1 MMAACD
7 NVASGSGKTMF
18 FAEGALSNP
27 LGPYRRMGLP
37 LNVLLLSSIVKILII
52 AHLLLI
58 GVMAMI
64 WAERRISG
72 WMQDRLGPNRVG
84 FQGLL
89 QPIAD
94 GIKFLLKE
102 DLIPNH
108 VDKPLYVLAPAMLLI
123 PAMLTIAV
131 VPFGGSIE
139 IAGHTIPLQIADIN
153 IGILYI
159 LAITSL
165 GVYGVVLGAWAS
177 NNKYSLLGGLRS
189 SAQMISYELT
199 LGLAIIGVLMLTVVE
214 QGGSALSLREIA
226 KSQGKNLWN
235 WNFLIHFPAFLA
247 FTTAMFAETN
257 RLPFDLAE
265 AEQELVAGYHT
276 EYSSMKF
283 AMFFMAEYMNMIVG
297 SAVTVTLF
305 LGGWHFFG
313 LENVGGPILS
323 GLISFGIFFAKTA
336 IFLFVF
342 IWVRW
347 TLPRF
352 RYDQLMNLGWK
363 FLLPV
368 ALSSIVVTGFLWVTT
383 DGNKLLIGIG
393 NVVAAFIVISVVG
406 GLLVMNKP
414 PEVST
419 PEIAGLDTLE
429 SEGSS

>member
-1 MMAACD
+1 MD
-7 NVASGSGKTMF
+7 
-18 FAEGALSNP
+18 
-27 LGPYRRMGLP
+27 LP
-37 LNVLLLSSIVKILII
+37 LHVLIISSLIKILIVV
-52 AHLLLI
+52 HVLLI

-64 WAERRISG
+64 LAERKVSG
-72 WMQDRLGPNRVG
+72 WIQDRHGPNRVG
-84 FQGLL
+84 PWGIL

-102 DLIPNH
+102 DLIPDH
-108 VDKPLYVLAPAMLLI
+108 VDKPIYVLAPAMLLV
-123 PAMLTIAV
+123 PALIICAV
-131 VPFGGSIE
+131 VPFGSSIT
-139 IAGHTIPLQIADIN
+139 IAGYPIPLQIADIN
-153 IGILYI
+153 IGILYV

-199 LGLAIIGVLMLTVVE
+199 LGLAIIGVLML
-214 QGGSALSLREIA
+214 SSSLSLREIA
-226 KSQGKNLWN
+226 IAQGANIWN

-247 FTTAMFAETN
+247 FTTAAFAETN

-283 AMFFMAEYMNMIVG
+283 AMYFMAEYMNMIVG
-297 SAVTVTLF
+297 SAVAVTLF

-313 LENVGGPILS
+313 LENLGGPFWS
-323 GLISFGIFFAKTA
+323 GMISVGIFTVKTVL
-336 IFLFVF
+336 FLFVF

-368 ALSSIVVTGFLWVTT
+368 ALTSIVVTAIVW
-383 DGNKLLIGIG
+383 IGTQSKVLVG
-393 NVVAAFIVISVVG
+393 VCNVVAAFIVVAIVASA
-406 GLLVMNKP
+406 LAMRRE
-414 PEVST
+414 PEQVERQEPSFM
-419 PEIAGLDTLE
+419 
-429 SEGSS
+429 EGSSSERT

>member
-1 MMAACD
+1 ME
-7 NVASGSGKTMF
+7 N
-18 FAEGALSNP
+18 
-27 LGPYRRMGLP
+27 LP
-37 LNVLLLSSIVKILII
+37 FSVLIISSIVKILFI
-52 AHLLLI
+52 AHLLII

-64 WAERRISG
+64 WAERRVSG

-84 FQGLL
+84 FQGIL

-94 GIKFLLKE
+94 GIKFLFKE
-102 DLIPNH
+102 DLIPDH
-108 VDKPLYVLAPAMLLI
+108 VDKPLYVLAPAMVLI
-123 PAMLTIAV
+123 PALVTIAV
-131 VPFGGSIE
+131 VPFGSSITVLGHE
-139 IAGHTIPLQIADIN
+139 ISLQVADIN

-199 LGLAIIGVLMLTVVE
+199 LGLAIIGVLMLTSSLHLRAIAE
-214 QGGSALSLREIA
+214 AQGAYP
-226 KSQGKNLWN
+226 WH

-283 AMFFMAEYMNMIVG
+283 AMFFMAEYMHMIVG

-313 LENVGGPILS
+313 LENIGGPVWS
-323 GLISFGIFFAKTA
+323 GVISFGIFFVKTA

-352 RYDQLMNLGWK
+352 RYDQLMNFGWK

-368 ALSSIVVTGFLWVTT
+368 TLTSIVVTGTLWIITGSRLVV
-383 DGNKLLIGIG
+383 GIG
-393 NVVAAFIVISVVG
+393 NAVAGFIVVSIVA
-406 GLLVMNKP
+406 GLLVMDAPKP
-414 PEVST
+414 AMQDSDNRLT
-419 PEIAGLDTLE
+419 PTALDAIE
-429 SEGSS
+429 

>member
-1 MMAACD
+1 ME
-7 NVASGSGKTMF
+7 NS
-18 FAEGALSNP
+18 EL
-27 LGPYRRMGLP
+27 L
-37 LNVLLLSSIVKILII
+37 VLIISSIVKILFI
-52 AHLLLI
+52 AHLLII

-64 WAERRISG
+64 WAERRVSG

-84 FQGLL
+84 FQGIL

-94 GIKFLLKE
+94 GIKFLFKE
-102 DLIPNH
+102 DLIPDH
-108 VDKPLYVLAPAMLLI
+108 VDKPLYVLAPAMVLI
-123 PAMLTIAV
+123 PALVTIAV
-131 VPFGGSIE
+131 VPFGSAITVL
-139 IAGHTIPLQIADIN
+139 GHEIPLQIADVN

-199 LGLAIIGVLMLTVVE
+199 LGLAIIGVLMLTSSLHLRAIAE
-214 QGGSALSLREIA
+214 AQGAYP
-226 KSQGKNLWN
+226 WH

-247 FTTAMFAETN
+247 FITAMFAETN

-283 AMFFMAEYMNMIVG
+283 AMFFMAEYMHMIVG

-313 LENVGGPILS
+313 LENIGGPVWS
-323 GLISFGIFFAKTA
+323 GIISFGIFFVKTA

-352 RYDQLMNLGWK
+352 RYDQLMNFGWK

-368 ALSSIVVTGFLWVTT
+368 TLTSIVVTGTLWIITGSRLVV
-383 DGNKLLIGIG
+383 GIG
-393 NVVAAFIVISVVG
+393 NAVAGFIVVSIVA
-406 GLLVMNKP
+406 GLLVMDAPKP
-414 PEVST
+414 AMQDSDNPLT
-419 PEIAGLDTLE
+419 PTALDAIE
-429 SEGSS
+429 

>member
-1 MMAACD
+1 MD
-7 NVASGSGKTMF
+7 IELV
-18 FAEGALSNP
+18 EHIIIP
-27 LGPYRRMGLP
+27 
-37 LNVLLLSSIVKILII
+37 IIKILFI
-52 AHLLLI
+52 AHLLII

-64 WAERRISG
+64 WSERRVSG

-84 FQGLL
+84 PQGLL

-94 GIKFLLKE
+94 GIKFLFKE

-108 VDKPLYVLAPAMLLI
+108 VDKPLYVLAPAMLLV
-123 PAMLTIAV
+123 PAMITIAV
-131 VPFGGSIE
+131 VPFGGTIE
-139 IAGHTIPLQIADIN
+139 LFGQTINLQIADIN
-153 IGILYI
+153 IGILYV
-159 LAITSL
+159 LAISSL
-165 GVYGVVLGAWAS
+165 GVYGVVIGAWAS

-199 LGLAIIGVLMLTVVE
+199 LGLAIIGILMLSSSLSLRTIAVE
-214 QGGSALSLREIA
+214 QGPYPW
-226 KSQGKNLWN
+226 K

-283 AMFFMAEYMNMIVG
+283 AIFFMAEYMNMIVG

-313 LENVGGPILS
+313 LENMGGPIWS
-323 GLISFGIFFAKTA
+323 GVISFAIFFVKTG

-368 ALSSIVVTGFLWVTT
+368 ALTSIVVTGTLWIATN
-383 DGNKLLIGIG
+383 GNRLWIGIG
-393 NVVAAFIVISVVG
+393 NVVAAFIV
-406 GLLVMNKP
+406 
-414 PEVST
+414 VSIVAGILAMDNNRKT
-419 PEIAGLDTLE
+419 AAQGTSAAAPLRGLDAIE
-429 SEGSS
+429 

>member
-1 MMAACD
+1 MP
-7 NVASGSGKTMF
+7 V
-18 FAEGALSNP
+18 
-27 LGPYRRMGLP
+27 
-37 LNVLLLSSIVKILII
+37 NVLIISSLVKILVVV
-52 AHLLLI
+52 HGLLI

-64 WAERRISG
+64 LAERKVSG
-72 WMQDRLGPNRVG
+72 WIQDRHGPNRVG
-84 FQGLL
+84 PWGIL

-102 DLIPNH
+102 DLIPDH
-108 VDKPLYVLAPAMLLI
+108 VDKPIYVLAPAMLLV
-123 PAMLTIAV
+123 PALIICAV
-131 VPFGGSIE
+131 VPFGSAIT
-139 IAGHTIPLQIADIN
+139 IAGHEIPLQIADVD

-199 LGLAIIGVLMLTVVE
+199 LGLAIIGILMLA
-214 QGGSALSLREIA
+214 GSLSLRDISIA
-226 KSQGKNLWN
+226 QGPYPWN

-247 FTTAMFAETN
+247 FTTAAFAETN

-283 AMFFMAEYMNMIVG
+283 AMYFMAEYMNMIVG
-297 SAVTVTLF
+297 SAVAVTLF

-313 LENVGGPILS
+313 LENVGGPFFS
-323 GLISFGIFFAKTA
+323 GLISMGIFFVKTSL
-336 IFLFVF
+336 FLFVF

-368 ALSSIVVTGFLWVTT
+368 TLTSIVVTATVWIGTQSKFLV
-383 DGNKLLIGIG
+383 GACNF
-393 NVVAAFIVISVVG
+393 VAAFVVVAIVAS
-406 GLLVMNKP
+406 LLVMRRQP
-414 PEVST
+414 DPV
-419 PEIAGLDTLE
+419 DR
-429 SEGSS
+429 

>member
-1 MMAACD
+1 ME
-7 NVASGSGKTMF
+7 N
-18 FAEGALSNP
+18 
-27 LGPYRRMGLP
+27 LP
-37 LNVLLLSSIVKILII
+37 LVLILSSIVKIVII
-52 AHLLLI
+52 VHLLLI
-58 GVMAMI
+58 GVMLMI
-64 WAERRISG
+64 WAERRVSG

-84 FQGLL
+84 PQGLL
-89 QPIAD
+89 QPLAD
-94 GIKFLLKE
+94 GLKFMFKE
-102 DLIPNH
+102 DIIPDH
-108 VDKPLYVLAPAMLLI
+108 VDKPLYVLAPAMLLV
-123 PAMLTIAV
+123 PALITVAV
-131 VPFGGSIE
+131 VPFGSSIE
-139 IAGHTIPLQIADIN
+139 LFGETINLQIADIN

-199 LGLAIIGVLMLTVVE
+199 LGLGIIGILMLT
-214 QGGSALSLREIA
+214 GNTLSLRTIA
-226 KSQGKNLWN
+226 IEQGAYPWQ

-297 SAVTVTLF
+297 SAVVVTLF

-313 LENVGGPILS
+313 LENVGGPVWS
-323 GLISFGIFFAKTA
+323 GFISFGIFFVKTA
-336 IFLFVF
+336 IFLFGF

-368 ALSSIVVTGFLWVTT
+368 ALTSIVATGILWITT
-383 DGNKLLIGIG
+383 NSRLVVGIG
-393 NVVAAFIVISVVG
+393 NVVSAFIVVSIVA
-406 GLLVMNKP
+406 GLLVMTTPKP
-414 PEVST
+414 AIQESDSRLAPT
-419 PEIAGLDTLE
+419 ALDAIE
-429 SEGSS
+429 

>member
-1 MMAACD
+1 MEI
-7 NVASGSGKTMF
+7 NLV
-18 FAEGALSNP
+18 EHIIIP
-27 LGPYRRMGLP
+27 
-37 LNVLLLSSIVKILII
+37 VVKILFI
-52 AHLLLI
+52 AHLLII

-64 WAERRISG
+64 WSERRVSG
-72 WMQDRLGPNRVG
+72 WIQDRLGPNRVG
-84 FQGLL
+84 PQGLL

-94 GIKFLLKE
+94 GIKFLFKE

-123 PAMLTIAV
+123 PAMIAIAV
-131 VPFGGSIE
+131 VPFGSSIT
-139 IAGHTIPLQIADIN
+139 IAGIEIPLQIADIN

-165 GVYGVVLGAWAS
+165 GVYGVVIGAWAS

-199 LGLAIIGVLMLTVVE
+199 LGLAIIGVLMLSE
-214 QGGSALSLREIA
+214 SLSLRTIA
-226 KSQGKNLWN
+226 EQQGSNLWE

-283 AMFFMAEYMNMIVG
+283 AIFFMAEYMNMIVG
-297 SAVTVTLF
+297 SAVVVTLF

-313 LENVGGPILS
+313 LENVGGPFWS
-323 GLISFGIFFAKTA
+323 GVISFAIFFIKTGV
-336 IFLFVF
+336 FLFVF

-352 RYDQLMNLGWK
+352 RYDQLMNFGWK

-368 ALSSIVVTGFLWVTT
+368 ALTSIVVTGTLYVATNGNRLW
-383 DGNKLLIGIG
+383 IGIG
-393 NVVAAFIVISVVG
+393 NVVAAFIVVAIVAGMLALDNNSKSTVQ
-406 GLLVMNKP
+406 
-414 PEVST
+414 ST
-419 PEIAGLDTLE
+419 PAAAPLRGLDAVE
-429 SEGSS
+429 

>member
-1 MMAACD
+1 MD
-7 NVASGSGKTMF
+7 ID
-18 FAEGALSNP
+18 
-27 LGPYRRMGLP
+27 
-37 LNVLLLSSIVKILII
+37 IVNIIIIPIIKILFI
-52 AHLLLI
+52 AHLLII

-64 WAERRISG
+64 WSERRVSG

-84 FQGLL
+84 PQGLL

-94 GIKFLLKE
+94 AIKFLFKE

-123 PAMLTIAV
+123 PAMITIAV
-131 VPFGGSIE
+131 VPFGGTIE
-139 IAGHTIPLQIADIN
+139 LFGQTINLQIADIN

-165 GVYGVVLGAWAS
+165 GVYGVVIGAWAS

-199 LGLAIIGVLMLTVVE
+199 LGLAIIGILMLSSSLSLRTIAVE
-214 QGGSALSLREIA
+214 QGAYPW
-226 KSQGKNLWN
+226 K

-283 AMFFMAEYMNMIVG
+283 AIFFMAEYMNMIVG

-313 LENVGGPILS
+313 LENMGGPVWS
-323 GLISFGIFFAKTA
+323 GIISFAIFFVKTG

-368 ALSSIVVTGFLWVTT
+368 ALTSIVVTGTLWIATE
-383 DGNKLLIGIG
+383 GNRLWIGIG
-393 NVVAAFIVISVVG
+393 NVVAAFIVVSIVARFLVVDNNSKTAAQG
-406 GLLVMNKP
+406 
-414 PEVST
+414 T
-419 PEIAGLDTLE
+419 PAAAPLRGLDAIE
-429 SEGSS
+429 

>member
-1 MMAACD
+1 M
-7 NVASGSGKTMF
+7 N
-18 FAEGALSNP
+18 
-27 LGPYRRMGLP
+27 
-37 LNVLLLSSIVKILII
+37 LLIDIVIPIVKILII
-52 AHLLLI
+52 AHMLII

-64 WAERRISG
+64 WSERRVSG
-72 WMQDRLGPNRVG
+72 WIQDRLGPNRVG
-84 FQGLL
+84 PQGLL

-94 GIKFLLKE
+94 GIKFLFKE

-108 VDKPLYVLAPAMLLI
+108 VDKPLYVLAPAMLLV
-123 PAMLTIAV
+123 PAMITVAV
-131 VPFGGSIE
+131 VPFGSSIQLFGE
-139 IAGHTIPLQIADIN
+139 TILLQIADIN
-153 IGILYI
+153 IGVLYI

-165 GVYGVVLGAWAS
+165 GVYGVVIGAWAS

-199 LGLAIIGVLMLTVVE
+199 LGLAIIGVLMLSE
-214 QGGSALSLREIA
+214 SLSLRDIA
-226 KSQGKNLWN
+226 IAQGEGVWN
-235 WNFLIHFPAFLA
+235 CFIHLPAFLA
-247 FTTAMFAETN
+247 FTTAMYAETN

-313 LENVGGPILS
+313 LENIGGEASLLA
-323 GLISFGIFFAKTA
+323 GLISFAIFFVKTG

-352 RYDQLMNLGWK
+352 RYDQLMNFGWK

-368 ALSSIVVTGFLWVTT
+368 ALTSIVVTGTLWIVT
-383 DGNKLLIGIG
+383 NENLLWIGIG
-393 NVVAAFIVISVVG
+393 NVVAAFIVISIVAGIFMVDNNKKATIENTVG
-406 GLLVMNKP
+406 
-414 PEVST
+414 ST
-419 PEIAGLDTLE
+419 LSGLDAIE
-429 SEGSS
+429 

>member
-1 MMAACD
+1 ME
-7 NVASGSGKTMF
+7 NF
-18 FAEGALSNP
+18 P
-27 LGPYRRMGLP
+27 L
-37 LNVLLLSSIVKILII
+37 VLVLSSIVKILII
-52 AHLLLI
+52 AHLLII
-58 GVMAMI
+58 GVMIMI
-64 WAERRISG
+64 WAERRVSG

-84 FQGLL
+84 PQGLL

-94 GIKFLLKE
+94 GLKFMFKE

-108 VDKPLYVLAPAMLLI
+108 VDKPLYVLAPAMLLV
-123 PAMLTIAV
+123 PALVTVAV
-131 VPFGGSIE
+131 VPFGSYITLFGYEIPLE
-139 IAGHTIPLQIADIN
+139 IANIN

-199 LGLAIIGVLMLTVVE
+199 LGLAIIGVLMLTNIVGDE
-214 QGGSALSLREIA
+214 SALSLRAIA
-226 KSQGKNLWN
+226 KSQGSYLWK

-297 SAVTVTLF
+297 SAVVVTLF

-313 LENVGGPILS
+313 LETVGGPVWS
-323 GLISFGIFFAKTA
+323 GLISFGIFFVKTA

-352 RYDQLMNLGWK
+352 RYDQLMNFGWK

-368 ALSSIVVTGFLWVTT
+368 ALTSIVVTGTLWITT
-383 DGNKLLIGIG
+383 GSRLVVGIG
-393 NVVAAFIVISVVG
+393 NVVAAFIVVSIVA
-406 GLLVMNKP
+406 GLLVMQTPKP
-414 PEVST
+414 AIQDSEPQIT
-419 PEIAGLDTLE
+419 PSALDAIE
-429 SEGSS
+429 

>member
-1 MMAACD
+1 ME
-7 NVASGSGKTMF
+7 N
-18 FAEGALSNP
+18 
-27 LGPYRRMGLP
+27 LP
-37 LNVLLLSSIVKILII
+37 LSVFILSSIGKILII
-52 AHLLLI
+52 VHLLLI

-64 WAERRISG
+64 WSERRVSG

-84 FQGLL
+84 FQGIL
-89 QPIAD
+89 QPVAD
-94 GIKFLLKE
+94 GLKFLFKE

-108 VDKPLYVLAPAMLLI
+108 VDKPLYVLAPAMLLV
-123 PAMLTIAV
+123 PALVTVAV
-131 VPFGGSIE
+131 VPFGSSIT
-139 IAGHTIPLQIADIN
+139 ILGHEIPLQIADIN

-199 LGLAIIGVLMLTVVE
+199 LGLAIIGLLMLT
-214 QGGSALSLREIA
+214 SSLSLREIA
-226 KSQGKNLWN
+226 KAQGAYPWH

-297 SAVTVTLF
+297 SAVVVTLF

-313 LENVGGPILS
+313 LETMGGPVWS
-323 GLISFGIFFAKTA
+323 GIISFGIFFVKTA

-368 ALSSIVVTGFLWVTT
+368 ALSSIVVTGALWISTGSRLVV
-383 DGNKLLIGIG
+383 GIG
-393 NVVAAFIVISVVG
+393 NVVAALIVVSIVARM
-406 GLLVMNKP
+406 LVM
-414 PEVST
+414 ET
-419 PEIAGLDTLE
+419 PEPAIQDNDSRLTPTALDATE
-429 SEGSS
+429 

>member
-1 MMAACD
+1 M
-7 NVASGSGKTMF
+7 V
-18 FAEGALSNP
+18 
-27 LGPYRRMGLP
+27 LP
-37 LNVLLLSSIVKILII
+37 LHVLIISSIVKILII
-52 AHLLLI
+52 AHLLII

-64 WAERRISG
+64 WSERRVSG

-84 FQGLL
+84 FQGIL

-94 GIKFLLKE
+94 GIKFLFKE

-108 VDKPLYVLAPAMLLI
+108 VDKPLYVLAPAMLLV
-123 PAMLTIAV
+123 PAMITIAV
-131 VPFGGSIE
+131 VPFGSSLTIF
-139 IAGHTIPLQIADIN
+139 GHEIPLQIADIN

-214 QGGSALSLREIA
+214 PGESALSLRKIA
-226 KSQGKNLWN
+226 ESQGKTLWN

-283 AMFFMAEYMNMIVG
+283 ALFFMAEYMNMIVG

-313 LENVGGPILS
+313 LENVGGPVWS
-323 GLISFGIFFAKTA
+323 GLISFGIVFVKTA

-352 RYDQLMNLGWK
+352 RYDQLMNFGWK

-368 ALSSIVVTGFLWVTT
+368 ALTSIVVTGILWVTT
-383 DGNKLLIGIG
+383 QSRLLVGIG
-393 NVVAAFIVISVVG
+393 NVVAAFIVVSIVA
-406 GLLVMNKP
+406 GLLVMNK
-414 PEVST
+414 T
-419 PEIAGLDTLE
+419 PEPTTPELSGLDAIE
-429 SEGSS
+429 

>member
-1 MMAACD
+1 M
-7 NVASGSGKTMF
+7 
-18 FAEGALSNP
+18 P
-27 LGPYRRMGLP
+27 LL
-37 LNVLLLSSIVKILII
+37 VLILSSIIKIVII
-52 AHLLLI
+52 VHLLLI

-64 WAERRISG
+64 WSERRVSG

-84 FQGLL
+84 PQGLL

-94 GIKFLLKE
+94 GLKFMFKE
-102 DLIPNH
+102 DLIPDH
-108 VDKPLYVLAPAMLLI
+108 VDKPLYVLAPAMLLV
-123 PAMLTIAV
+123 PALVTVAV
-131 VPFGGSIE
+131 VPFGNAITLFGYE
-139 IAGHTIPLQIADIN
+139 IPLQIADVN
-153 IGILYI
+153 IGILYV

-199 LGLAIIGVLMLTVVE
+199 LGLAIIGVLMLTSSLSLRTIAVE
-214 QGGSALSLREIA
+214 QGAYPW
-226 KSQGKNLWN
+226 Q

-247 FTTAMFAETN
+247 FTTAMYAETN

-313 LENVGGPILS
+313 LENVGGPVWS
-323 GLISFGIFFAKTA
+323 GLISFGIFFVKTA

-352 RYDQLMNLGWK
+352 RYDQLMNFGWK

-368 ALSSIVVTGFLWVTT
+368 ALTSIVVTGILWIAT
-383 DGNKLLIGIG
+383 GSRLIVGIG
-393 NVVAAFIVISVVG
+393 NVIAAFIVVSIVA
-406 GLLVMNKP
+406 GLLVMNK
-414 PEVST
+414 T
-419 PEIAGLDTLE
+419 PEPAIQDSNRQITPSALDAIE
-429 SEGSS
+429 

>member
-1 MMAACD
+1 MD
-7 NVASGSGKTMF
+7 ID
-18 FAEGALSNP
+18 
-27 LGPYRRMGLP
+27 
-37 LNVLLLSSIVKILII
+37 LLQDIIIPIIKILFI
-52 AHLLLI
+52 AHLLII

-64 WAERRISG
+64 WSERRVSG

-84 FQGLL
+84 PQGLL

-94 GIKFLLKE
+94 GIKFLFKE

-108 VDKPLYVLAPAMLLI
+108 VDKPLYVLAPAMLLV
-123 PAMLTIAV
+123 PAMIAIAV
-131 VPFGGSIE
+131 VPFGSSIR
-139 IAGHTIPLQIADIN
+139 IAGIDIPLQIADIN

-165 GVYGVVLGAWAS
+165 GVYGVVIGAWAS

-199 LGLAIIGVLMLTVVE
+199 LGLAIIGVLMLSE
-214 QGGSALSLREIA
+214 SLSLREIA
-226 KSQGKNLWN
+226 EEQGANLWE
-235 WNFLIHFPAFLA
+235 WNFMIHFPAFLA

-297 SAVTVTLF
+297 SAVVVTLF

-313 LENVGGPILS
+313 LEAIGGPFWS
-323 GLISFGIFFAKTA
+323 GVISFAIFFVKTG

-352 RYDQLMNLGWK
+352 RYDQLMNFGWK

-368 ALSSIVVTGFLWVTT
+368 ALSSIVVTGTLYITTNGNRLW
-383 DGNKLLIGIG
+383 IGIG
-393 NVVAAFIVISVVG
+393 NVVAAFIVVAVVAG
-406 GLLVMNKP
+406 MLAMDNNSK
-414 PEVST
+414 SAAQNT
-419 PEIAGLDTLE
+419 PAAAPLRGLDAVE
-429 SEGSS
+429 

>member
-1 MMAACD
+1 ME
-7 NVASGSGKTMF
+7 NF
-18 FAEGALSNP
+18 P
-27 LGPYRRMGLP
+27 LFLI
-37 LNVLLLSSIVKILII
+37 LSSIVKILII
-52 AHLLLI
+52 VHLLII
-58 GVMAMI
+58 GVMIMI
-64 WAERRISG
+64 WAERRVSG

-84 FQGLL
+84 PQGLL

-94 GIKFLLKE
+94 GLKFMFKE
-102 DLIPNH
+102 DIIPDH
-108 VDKPLYVLAPAMLLI
+108 VDKPLYVLAPAMLLV
-123 PAMLTIAV
+123 PALVTVAV
-131 VPFGGSIE
+131 VPFGSSIE
-139 IAGHTIPLQIADIN
+139 LFGETITLQIADIN

-199 LGLAIIGVLMLTVVE
+199 LGLGIIGILMLT
-214 QGGSALSLREIA
+214 GNTLSLRTIA
-226 KSQGKNLWN
+226 IEQGAYPWH

-313 LENVGGPILS
+313 LENVGGPVWS
-323 GLISFGIFFAKTA
+323 GLISFGIFFVKTA

-352 RYDQLMNLGWK
+352 RYDQLMNFGWK

-368 ALSSIVVTGFLWVTT
+368 ALTSIVVTGTLWIATSSR
-383 DGNKLLIGIG
+383 LIVGIG
-393 NVVAAFIVISVVG
+393 NVVAAFIVVSIVA
-406 GLLVMNKP
+406 GLLVMNK
-414 PEVST
+414 T
-419 PEIAGLDTLE
+419 PEPAIQDDDSRFAPTALDAVE
-429 SEGSS
+429 

>member
-1 MMAACD
+1 ME
-7 NVASGSGKTMF
+7 NF
-18 FAEGALSNP
+18 P
-27 LGPYRRMGLP
+27 LFL
-37 LNVLLLSSIVKILII
+37 VLSSIVKILII
-52 AHLLLI
+52 VHLLLI
-58 GVMAMI
+58 GVMIMI
-64 WAERRISG
+64 WAERRVSG

-84 FQGLL
+84 PQGLL
-89 QPIAD
+89 QPVAD
-94 GIKFLLKE
+94 GLKFMFKE
-102 DLIPNH
+102 DIIPDH
-108 VDKPLYVLAPAMLLI
+108 VDKPLYVLAPAMLLV
-123 PAMLTIAV
+123 PALIVVAV
-131 VPFGGSIE
+131 VPFGSSIE
-139 IAGHTIPLQIADIN
+139 LFGETIYLEIANIN

-199 LGLAIIGVLMLTVVE
+199 LGLAIIGVLMLTNTVDDK
-214 QGGSALSLREIA
+214 SALSLRVISE
-226 KSQGKNLWN
+226 SQGSHLWH

-313 LENVGGPILS
+313 LENVGGPVWS
-323 GLISFGIFFAKTA
+323 GLISFGIFFVKTA

-352 RYDQLMNLGWK
+352 RYDQLMNFGWK

-368 ALSSIVVTGFLWVTT
+368 ALTSIVVTGILWITT
-383 DGNKLLIGIG
+383 NSRLVVGIG
-393 NVVAAFIVISVVG
+393 NAISAFIVVSIVA
-406 GLLVMNKP
+406 GLLVMTTPKP
-414 PEVST
+414 AIQESDSGFAPT
-419 PEIAGLDTLE
+419 ALDTVE
-429 SEGSS
+429 

>member
-1 MMAACD
+1 ME
-7 NVASGSGKTMF
+7 S
-18 FAEGALSNP
+18 
-27 LGPYRRMGLP
+27 LP
-37 LNVLLLSSIVKILII
+37 LSVLILSSIVKILII
-52 AHLLLI
+52 VHMLLI

-64 WAERRISG
+64 WSERRVSG

-84 FQGLL
+84 FQGIL

-94 GIKFLLKE
+94 GLKFLFKE

-108 VDKPLYVLAPAMLLI
+108 VDKPLYVLAPAMLLV
-123 PAMLTIAV
+123 PALVTVAV
-131 VPFGGSIE
+131 VPFGSSIT
-139 IAGHTIPLQIADIN
+139 ILGHEIPLQIADIN
-153 IGILYI
+153 IGILYV

-199 LGLAIIGVLMLTVVE
+199 LGLAIIGVLMLT
-214 QGGSALSLREIA
+214 SSLRLSEIA
-226 KSQGKNLWN
+226 EAQGAYPWH

-297 SAVTVTLF
+297 SAVVVTLF

-313 LENVGGPILS
+313 LETMGGPVWS
-323 GLISFGIFFAKTA
+323 GLISFGIFFVKTA

-368 ALSSIVVTGFLWVTT
+368 ALSSIVVTGTLWITT
-383 DGNKLLIGIG
+383 GSRLVVGIG
-393 NVVAAFIVISVVG
+393 NVVAALIVVSIVARM
-406 GLLVMNKP
+406 LVMKP
-414 PEVST
+414 PELAMQDSDSRLT
-419 PEIAGLDTLE
+419 PTALDAIE
-429 SEGSS
+429 

>member
-1 MMAACD
+1 MD
-7 NVASGSGKTMF
+7 
-18 FAEGALSNP
+18 
-27 LGPYRRMGLP
+27 LP
-37 LNVLLLSSIVKILII
+37 LHVLII
-52 AHLLLI
+52 SSLIKIVVVVHVLLI

-64 WAERRISG
+64 LAERKVSG
-72 WMQDRLGPNRVG
+72 WMQDRHGPNRVG
-84 FQGLL
+84 PWGIL

-94 GIKFLLKE
+94 GIKFLMKE
-102 DLIPNH
+102 DLIPDH
-108 VDKPLYVLAPAMLLI
+108 VDKAIYVLAPAMLLV
-123 PAMLTIAV
+123 PALIICAV
-131 VPFGGSIE
+131 VPFGSSMT
-139 IAGHTIPLQIADIN
+139 IAGYQIPLQIADIN

-177 NNKYSLLGGLRS
+177 NNKYALLGGLRS

-199 LGLAIIGVLMLTVVE
+199 LGLAIIGILMLS
-214 QGGSALSLREIA
+214 GSLSLRDIA
-226 KSQGKNLWN
+226 IAQGANLWN

-247 FTTAMFAETN
+247 FTTAAFAETN

-283 AMFFMAEYMNMIVG
+283 AMYFMAEYMNMIVG
-297 SAVTVTLF
+297 SGVAVTLF

-313 LENVGGPILS
+313 LENLGGPIWS
-323 GLISFGIFFAKTA
+323 GVISVGIFSVKTA
-336 IFLFVF
+336 FFLFVF

-368 ALSSIVVTGFLWVTT
+368 ALTSIVVTATVW
-383 DGNKLLIGIG
+383 IGTQSKVLVG
-393 NVVAAFIVISVVG
+393 VCNVVAAFIVVAIVASA
-406 GLLVMNKP
+406 LTMRRE
-414 PEVST
+414 PEHVERQEPSFM
-419 PEIAGLDTLE
+419 DNSS
-429 SEGSS
+429 SERT

>member
-1 MMAACD
+1 ME
-7 NVASGSGKTMF
+7 N
-18 FAEGALSNP
+18 
-27 LGPYRRMGLP
+27 LP
-37 LNVLLLSSIVKILII
+37 FSVLIISSIVKILFI
-52 AHLLLI
+52 AHLLII

-64 WAERRISG
+64 WAERRVSG

-84 FQGLL
+84 FQGIL

-94 GIKFLLKE
+94 GIKFLFKE
-102 DLIPNH
+102 DLIPDH
-108 VDKPLYVLAPAMLLI
+108 VDKPLYVLAPAMVLI
-123 PAMLTIAV
+123 PALVTIAV
-131 VPFGGSIE
+131 VPFGSSITALGHE
-139 IAGHTIPLQIADIN
+139 ISLQVADIN

-199 LGLAIIGVLMLTVVE
+199 LGLAIIGVLMLTSSLHLRAIAE
-214 QGGSALSLREIA
+214 AQGAYP
-226 KSQGKNLWN
+226 WH

-283 AMFFMAEYMNMIVG
+283 AMFFMAEYMHMIVG

-313 LENVGGPILS
+313 LENIGGPVWS
-323 GLISFGIFFAKTA
+323 GVISFGIFFAKTA

-352 RYDQLMNLGWK
+352 RYDQLMNFGWK

-368 ALSSIVVTGFLWVTT
+368 TLTSIVVTGTLWIITGSRLVV
-383 DGNKLLIGIG
+383 GIG
-393 NVVAAFIVISVVG
+393 NAVAGFIVVSIVA
-406 GLLVMNKP
+406 GLLVMDAPKP
-414 PEVST
+414 AMQDSDNRLT
-419 PEIAGLDTLE
+419 PTALDAIE
-429 SEGSS
+429 

>member
-1 MMAACD
+1 M
-7 NVASGSGKTMF
+7 N
-18 FAEGALSNP
+18 
-27 LGPYRRMGLP
+27 
-37 LNVLLLSSIVKILII
+37 LLFDIVIPIVKMLII
-52 AHLLLI
+52 VHMLII

-64 WAERRISG
+64 WSERRVSG
-72 WMQDRLGPNRVG
+72 WIQDRLGPNRVG
-84 FQGLL
+84 PQGLL

-94 GIKFLLKE
+94 GIKFLFKE

-108 VDKPLYVLAPAMLLI
+108 VDKPLYVLAPAMLLV
-123 PAMLTIAV
+123 PAMITVAV
-131 VPFGGSIE
+131 VPFGSSIE
-139 IAGHTIPLQIADIN
+139 LFGEPINLQIADIN
-153 IGILYI
+153 IGVLYI

-165 GVYGVVLGAWAS
+165 GVYGVVIGAWAS

-199 LGLAIIGVLMLTVVE
+199 LGLAIIGVLMLSE
-214 QGGSALSLREIA
+214 SLSLRDIA
-226 KSQGKNLWN
+226 IAQGEGVWN
-235 WNFLIHFPAFLA
+235 CFIHLPAFLA
-247 FTTAMFAETN
+247 FTTAMYAETN

-313 LENVGGPILS
+313 LEEIGGPVWS
-323 GLISFGIFFAKTA
+323 GIISFAIFFIKTG

-352 RYDQLMNLGWK
+352 RYDQLMNFGWK

-368 ALSSIVVTGFLWVTT
+368 ALTSIVVTGTLWVLTN
-383 DGNKLLIGIG
+383 GSQLWIGIG
-393 NVVAAFIVISVVG
+393 NVVAAFIVISIVAGIFMVDNNKRTTIDNTVG
-406 GLLVMNKP
+406 SPL
-414 PEVST
+414 S
-419 PEIAGLDTLE
+419 GLDAIE
-429 SEGSS
+429 

>member
-1 MMAACD
+1 ME
-7 NVASGSGKTMF
+7 N
-18 FAEGALSNP
+18 
-27 LGPYRRMGLP
+27 LP
-37 LNVLLLSSIVKILII
+37 LFFILSSIVKIVII
-52 AHLLLI
+52 VHLLLI
-58 GVMAMI
+58 GVMIMI
-64 WAERRISG
+64 WAERRVSG

-84 FQGLL
+84 PQGLL

-94 GIKFLLKE
+94 GLKFMFKE
-102 DLIPNH
+102 DIIPDH
-108 VDKPLYVLAPAMLLI
+108 VDKPLYVLAPAMLLV
-123 PAMLTIAV
+123 PALVTAAV
-131 VPFGGSIE
+131 VPFGSSIE
-139 IAGHTIPLQIADIN
+139 LFGEPIKLEIADIN

-199 LGLAIIGVLMLTVVE
+199 LGLGIIGILMLT
-214 QGGSALSLREIA
+214 GNTLSLRTIA
-226 KSQGKNLWN
+226 IEQGAYPWH

-313 LENVGGPILS
+313 LENVGGPVWR
-323 GLISFGIFFAKTA
+323 GLISFGIFFVKTA
-336 IFLFVF
+336 IFLFIF

-352 RYDQLMNLGWK
+352 RYDQLMNFGWK

-368 ALSSIVVTGFLWVTT
+368 ALTSIVVTGTLWITT
-383 DGNKLLIGIG
+383 GSRLVVGIG
-393 NVVAAFIVISVVG
+393 NVVAAFIVVSIVA
-406 GLLVMNKP
+406 GLLVMSAPKP
-414 PEVST
+414 
-419 PEIAGLDTLE
+419 TLQDSDNQLAPTALE
-429 SEGSS
+429 AIE

>member
-1 MMAACD
+1 ME
-7 NVASGSGKTMF
+7 N
-18 FAEGALSNP
+18 
-27 LGPYRRMGLP
+27 LP
-37 LNVLLLSSIVKILII
+37 LSVLILSSIGKILII
-52 AHLLLI
+52 VHLLLI

-64 WAERRISG
+64 WSERRVSG

-84 FQGLL
+84 FQGIL
-89 QPIAD
+89 QPVAD
-94 GIKFLLKE
+94 GLKFLFKE

-108 VDKPLYVLAPAMLLI
+108 VDKPLYVLAPAMLLV
-123 PAMLTIAV
+123 PALVTVAV
-131 VPFGGSIE
+131 VPFGSSIT
-139 IAGHTIPLQIADIN
+139 ILGHEIPLQIADIN

-199 LGLAIIGVLMLTVVE
+199 LGLAIIGLLMLT
-214 QGGSALSLREIA
+214 SSLSLREIA
-226 KSQGKNLWN
+226 KAQGAYPWH

-297 SAVTVTLF
+297 SAVVVTLF

-313 LENVGGPILS
+313 LETMGGPVWS
-323 GLISFGIFFAKTA
+323 GIISFGIFFVKTA

-368 ALSSIVVTGFLWVTT
+368 ALSSIVVTGALWITT
-383 DGNKLLIGIG
+383 GSRLVVGIG
-393 NVVAAFIVISVVG
+393 NVVAALIVVSIVARM
-406 GLLVMNKP
+406 LVM
-414 PEVST
+414 ET
-419 PEIAGLDTLE
+419 PEPAMQDSDSRLTSTTLDAIE
-429 SEGSS
+429 

>member
-1 MMAACD
+1 ME
-7 NVASGSGKTMF
+7 N
-18 FAEGALSNP
+18 
-27 LGPYRRMGLP
+27 LP
-37 LNVLLLSSIVKILII
+37 FSVLILSSIVKILFI
-52 AHLLLI
+52 AHLLII

-64 WAERRISG
+64 WAERRVSG

-84 FQGLL
+84 FQGIL

-94 GIKFLLKE
+94 GIKFLFKE
-102 DLIPNH
+102 DLIPDH
-108 VDKPLYVLAPAMLLI
+108 VDKPLYVLAPAMVLI
-123 PAMLTIAV
+123 PALVTIAV
-131 VPFGGSIE
+131 VPFGSSITVLGHE
-139 IAGHTIPLQIADIN
+139 ISLQVADIN

-199 LGLAIIGVLMLTVVE
+199 LGLAIIGVLMLTSSLHLRAIAE
-214 QGGSALSLREIA
+214 AQGAYP
-226 KSQGKNLWN
+226 WH

-283 AMFFMAEYMNMIVG
+283 AMFFMAEYMHMIVG

-313 LENVGGPILS
+313 LENIGGPVWS
-323 GLISFGIFFAKTA
+323 GVISFGIFFVKTA

-352 RYDQLMNLGWK
+352 RYDQLMNFGWK

-368 ALSSIVVTGFLWVTT
+368 TLTSIVVTGTLWIITGSRLVV
-383 DGNKLLIGIG
+383 GIG
-393 NVVAAFIVISVVG
+393 NAVAGFIVVSIVA
-406 GLLVMNKP
+406 GLLVMDAPKP
-414 PEVST
+414 AMQDSDNRLT
-419 PEIAGLDTLE
+419 PTALDAIE
-429 SEGSS
+429 

>member
-1 MMAACD
+1 MD
-7 NVASGSGKTMF
+7 
-18 FAEGALSNP
+18 
-27 LGPYRRMGLP
+27 LP
-37 LNVLLLSSIVKILII
+37 LHVLII
-52 AHLLLI
+52 SSLIKIVVVVHVLLI

-64 WAERRISG
+64 LAERKVSG
-72 WMQDRLGPNRVG
+72 WMQDRHGPNRVG
-84 FQGLL
+84 PWGIL

-94 GIKFLLKE
+94 GIKFLMKE
-102 DLIPNH
+102 DLIPDH
-108 VDKPLYVLAPAMLLI
+108 VDKAIYVLAPAMLLV
-123 PAMLTIAV
+123 PALIICAV
-131 VPFGGSIE
+131 VPFGSSMT
-139 IAGHTIPLQIADIN
+139 IAGYQIPLQIADIN

-199 LGLAIIGVLMLTVVE
+199 LGLAIIGILMLS
-214 QGGSALSLREIA
+214 GSLSLRDIA
-226 KSQGKNLWN
+226 IAQGANLWN

-247 FTTAMFAETN
+247 FTTAAFAETN

-283 AMFFMAEYMNMIVG
+283 AMYFMAEYMNMIVG
-297 SAVTVTLF
+297 SGVAVTLF

-313 LENVGGPILS
+313 LENLGGPIWS
-323 GLISFGIFFAKTA
+323 GVISVGIFSVKTA
-336 IFLFVF
+336 FFLFVF

-368 ALSSIVVTGFLWVTT
+368 ALTSIVVTATVW
-383 DGNKLLIGIG
+383 IGTQSKVLVG
-393 NVVAAFIVISVVG
+393 VCNVVAAFIVVAIVASA
-406 GLLVMNKP
+406 LAMRRE
-414 PEVST
+414 PEHVERQEPSFM
-419 PEIAGLDTLE
+419 DNSS
-429 SEGSS
+429 SERT

>member
-1 MMAACD
+1 ME
-7 NVASGSGKTMF
+7 NS
-18 FAEGALSNP
+18 EL
-27 LGPYRRMGLP
+27 L
-37 LNVLLLSSIVKILII
+37 VLIISSIVKVLFI
-52 AHLLLI
+52 AHLLII

-64 WAERRISG
+64 WAERRVSG

-84 FQGLL
+84 FQGIL

-94 GIKFLLKE
+94 GIKFLFKE
-102 DLIPNH
+102 DLIPDH
-108 VDKPLYVLAPAMLLI
+108 VDKPLYVLAPAMVLI
-123 PAMLTIAV
+123 PALVTIAV
-131 VPFGGSIE
+131 VPFGSAITVL
-139 IAGHTIPLQIADIN
+139 GHEIPLQIADVN

-199 LGLAIIGVLMLTVVE
+199 LGLAIIGVLMLTSSLHLRAIAE
-214 QGGSALSLREIA
+214 AQGAYP
-226 KSQGKNLWN
+226 WH

-283 AMFFMAEYMNMIVG
+283 AMFFMAEYMHMIVG

-313 LENVGGPILS
+313 LENIGGPVWS
-323 GLISFGIFFAKTA
+323 GVISFGIFFAKTA

-352 RYDQLMNLGWK
+352 RYDQLMNFGWK

-368 ALSSIVVTGFLWVTT
+368 TLTSIVVTGTLWIITGSRLVV
-383 DGNKLLIGIG
+383 GIG
-393 NVVAAFIVISVVG
+393 NAVAGFIVVSIVA
-406 GLLVMNKP
+406 GLLVMDAPKP
-414 PEVST
+414 AMQDSDNRLT
-419 PEIAGLDTLE
+419 PTALDAIE
-429 SEGSS
+429 

>member
-1 MMAACD
+1 
-7 NVASGSGKTMF
+7 
-18 FAEGALSNP
+18 
-27 LGPYRRMGLP
+27 MGDLP
-37 LNVLLLSSIVKILII
+37 LLVLILSSAVKILIVVHMLI
-52 AHLLLI
+52 I
-58 GVMAMI
+58 GVMVMI
-64 WAERRISG
+64 WAERRVSG

-84 FQGLL
+84 PQGLL

-94 GIKFLLKE
+94 GLKFMFKE

-108 VDKPLYVLAPAMLLI
+108 VDKPLYVLAPAMLLV
-123 PAMLTIAV
+123 PALVTVAV
-131 VPFGGSIE
+131 VPFGSSITLFGYE
-139 IAGHTIPLQIADIN
+139 IPLHIADIN

-199 LGLAIIGVLMLTVVE
+199 LGLGIIGILMLTGNTLSLRTIAVE
-214 QGGSALSLREIA
+214 QGAYPW
-226 KSQGKNLWN
+226 Q

-247 FTTAMFAETN
+247 FTTAMYAETN

-313 LENVGGPILS
+313 LENVGGPVWS
-323 GLISFGIFFAKTA
+323 GLISFGIFFLKTA

-352 RYDQLMNLGWK
+352 RYDQLMNFGWK

-368 ALSSIVVTGFLWVTT
+368 ALTSIVVTGTLWIMT
-383 DGNKLLIGIG
+383 GSRLIVGIG
-393 NVVAAFIVISVVG
+393 NVVAAFIVVSIVA
-406 GLLVMNKP
+406 GLLVMNKA
-414 PEVST
+414 PEPAIQDDDSRLT
-419 PEIAGLDTLE
+419 PTALDAIE
-429 SEGSS
+429 

>member
-1 MMAACD
+1 MEI
-7 NVASGSGKTMF
+7 NILEQIIIPIIK
-18 FAEGALSNP
+18 
-27 LGPYRRMGLP
+27 
-37 LNVLLLSSIVKILII
+37 VLFI
-52 AHLLLI
+52 AHLLVI

-64 WAERRISG
+64 WSERRVSG

-84 FQGLL
+84 PQGLL

-94 GIKFLLKE
+94 GIKFLFKE

-123 PAMLTIAV
+123 PAMITIAV
-131 VPFGGSIE
+131 VPFGGDIL
-139 IAGHTIPLQIADIN
+139 IAGLDDPISLQIADIN
-153 IGILYI
+153 VGILYI
-159 LAITSL
+159 LAIASL
-165 GVYGVVLGAWAS
+165 GVYGVVIGAWAS

-199 LGLAIIGVLMLTVVE
+199 LGLAIIGVLMLSE
-214 QGGSALSLREIA
+214 SLSLRTIA
-226 KSQGKNLWN
+226 KEQGSNMWE

-283 AMFFMAEYMNMIVG
+283 AIFFMAEYMNMIVG
-297 SAVTVTLF
+297 SAVVVTLF

-313 LENVGGPILS
+313 LENIGGEGSILA
-323 GLISFGIFFAKTA
+323 GLISFAIFFIKTG
-336 IFLFVF
+336 IFLFIF

-352 RYDQLMNLGWK
+352 RYDQLMNFGWK

-368 ALSSIVVTGFLWVTT
+368 ALTSIVVTGTLWVMTN
-383 DGNKLLIGIG
+383 GNRLWIGIG
-393 NVVAAFIVISVVG
+393 NVVAAFIVVAIVAGILALDNNS
-406 GLLVMNKP
+406 KS
-414 PEVST
+414 ST
-419 PEIAGLDTLE
+419 QAIPDAAPLRGLDAVE
-429 SEGSS
+429 